1 MNFCHS
7 EIIQKSYLNLM
18 MNDKISLRLVS
29 SYSPGCFMNFMW
41 DSKLTDCY

>member
-7 EIIQKSYLNLM
+7 KIIQKSYLNLM

-29 SYSPGCFMNFMW
+29 SYSPECFMKFMW